1 MSITIAS
8 DVILVNDKDE
18 ILLVR
23 RSPTSNAYPNFW
35 ALPGG
40 KMEINETTMQCA
52 IRELKE
58 ETGYD
63 ILIPFP
69 KSARIFDRVDRDPRG
84 RTISV
89 VFYGIIF
96 KGSLNA
102 GDDAS
107 DAAWFPRSFIHDG
120 MILAFDHNKIINEM
134 M

>member
-8 DVILVNDKDE
+8 DVILVNSKDE

-23 RSPTSNAYPNFW
+23 RSPTSNAYPNYW

-40 KMEINETTMQCA
+40 KMEINETTEQCA

-58 ETGYD
+58 ETGFD
-63 ILIPFP
+63 IFVLP
-69 KSARIFDRVDRDPRG
+69 KTARIYDRVNRDPRG

-89 VFYGIIF
+89 VFFGIIVG
-96 KGSLNA
+96 GSLNA

-120 MILAFDHNKIINEM
+120 MTLAFDHNKIINEM